1 MTLGLVKC
9 FDAHKGSGLITPDGG
24 GPEVFVHVSAVERAG
39 LASLDA
45 GVAQASA
52 GPSNSS
58 GESCNTKGAARNVGA
73 GEQARI

>member
-1 MTLGLVKC
+1 MRALISRPRRKGEDEDVCMTLGLVKC

-45 GVAQASA
+45 GDRVSGRLPA
-52 GPSNSS
+52 GT
-58 GESCNTKGAARNVGA
+58 G
-73 GEQARI
+73 